1 MARIKVVNEAADL
14 VGLMSAVDSPVKRDV
29 FLALSA
35 GWESERTIESR
46 FGTTGRAALG
56 LLDKQDLLDSR
67 WEPTA
72 EGPNKLYHAR
82 YSSFKIDT
90 TAPMAE
96 LSEVFAVA
104 VMPPPEFLEKEDAIS
119 QMAAGVGINVMD
131 AAARLALSQTM
142 VRAIAKRSQR
152 LDLRGLRIVSNNGN
166 VSNSRVKAAAG
177 GLPHP

>member
-1 MARIKVVNEAADL
+1 MARIKVVNEASDL

-46 FGTTGRAALG
+46 FGLLGRAALS

-72 EGPNKLYHAR
+72 EGPNKMYHAR

-104 VMPPPEFLEKEDAIS
+104 VMPSSEFVEKEDALT
-119 QMAAGVGINVMD
+119 QMALGNGVNVLD
-131 AAARLALSQTM
+131 AATRLALSQTM

-152 LDLRGLRIVSNNGN
+152 LDLRGLRIVANG
-166 VSNSRVKAAAG
+166 VADSRVKAAAG
-177 GLPHP
+177 GLARP

>member
-14 VGLMSAVDSPVKRDV
+14 VGLMSAVDSPVKRGV

-46 FGTTGRAALG
+46 FGHTGRAALD
-56 LLDKQDLLDSR
+56 LLEKQDLLDSR

-104 VMPPPEFLEKEDAIS
+104 VMPVLEFLEKEEALT
-119 QMAAGVGINVMD
+119 QMAIGSGVNLMD
-131 AAARLALSQTM
+131 AASRLALSQTM
-142 VRAIAKRSQR
+142 VRAIAKRSQQ
-152 LDLRGLRIVSNNGN
+152 LDLRGLRVVTNG
-166 VSNSRVKAAAG
+166 VDGRIKAAAG
-177 GLPHP
+177 GLARP

>member
-1 MARIKVVNEAADL
+1 MSRIKVVNEAADL

-29 FLALSA
+29 FQALSA

-46 FGTTGRAALG
+46 FGLTGRAALG

-104 VMPPPEFLEKEDAIS
+104 VMPLLEFREKEDALT
-119 QMAAGVGINVMD
+119 QMAGGGGVNVMD
-131 AAARLALSQTM
+131 AAARLSLSQTM

-152 LDLRGLRIVSNNGN
+152 LDLRGLRIIANGA
-166 VSNSRVKAAAG
+166 SPGQQVKAAAG
-177 GLPHP
+177 GLARP

>member
-1 MARIKVVNEAADL
+1 MARIKVVNEASDL

-29 FLALSA
+29 FMALST

-46 FGTTGRAALG
+46 FGMLGRAALN

-104 VMPPPEFLEKEDAIS
+104 VMPPHEFLEKEDALTK
-119 QMAAGVGINVMD
+119 MAAGVGVNVMD

-152 LDLRGLRIVSNNGN
+152 LDLRGLRVVSSGIGAAD
-166 VSNSRVKAAAG
+166 SRVKAAAG
-177 GLPHP
+177 GLARP

>member
-1 MARIKVVNEAADL
+1 MARIKVVNEASDL
-14 VGLMSAVDSPVKRDV
+14 VGLMTAVDSPVKRDV

-46 FGTTGRAALG
+46 FGLMGRAALN
-56 LLDKQDLLDSR
+56 LLDKQDMLDSR

-72 EGPNKLYHAR
+72 EGPNKMFHAR

-104 VMPPPEFLEKEDAIS
+104 VMPGPEFKEKEEALT
-119 QMAAGVGINVMD
+119 QMALGSGVNVMD
-131 AAARLALSQTM
+131 AAVRLALSQTM

-152 LDLRGLRIVSNNGN
+152 LDLRGLRVVTNG
-166 VSNSRVKAAAG
+166 VPDRQVKAAAS
-177 GLPHP
+177 GLVGP